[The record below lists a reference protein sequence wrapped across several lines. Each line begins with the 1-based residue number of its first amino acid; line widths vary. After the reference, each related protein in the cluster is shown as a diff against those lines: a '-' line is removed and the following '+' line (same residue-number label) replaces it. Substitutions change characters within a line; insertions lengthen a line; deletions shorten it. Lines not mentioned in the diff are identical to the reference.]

1 MVQAMKTL
9 VSAAAIAAAV
19 LVGGCSTVNMS
30 EKGSLAGID
39 VKGANGNAE
48 RTLCVGNEGCFIFN
62 TIPLISGDMDW
73 NAKKK
78 GIDTWAI
85 SPFKNETTVQ
95 RLTDAFYRY
104 AESMNCDAVN
114 VVVDDRT
121 QYPIGILD
129 LWTYVF
135 TTHELYVTGVLK
147 PRK

>member
-1 MVQAMKTL
+1 MKTL
-9 VSAAAIAAAV
+9 ISAATIAAAV
-19 LVGGCSTVNMS
+19 LVGGCSTVKMS

-39 VKGANGNAE
+39 VKGADGKAD
-48 RTLCVGNEGCFIFN
+48 RTLCVGNEGCFLFN

-73 NAKKK
+73 NAKEK
-78 GIDTWAI
+78 GVDTWAL
-85 SPFKNETTVQ
+85 SMFKNETTVQ

-104 AESMNCDAVN
+104 AESENCDVVD

-129 LWTYVF
+129 FEKYIF
-135 TTHELYVTGVLK
+135 MSHELYVTGVLK

>member
-1 MVQAMKTL
+1 MVVIMKTL

-19 LVGGCSTVNMS
+19 LVGGCSTVKMS
-30 EKGSLAGID
+30 EKGSLVGID
-39 VKGANGNAE
+39 VKGANGKAE
-48 RTLCVGNEGCFIFN
+48 RTLCVGNEGCFLFN
-62 TIPLISGDMDW
+62 TIPLLSGDMDW

-78 GIDTWAI
+78 GIDIWAL
-85 SPFKNETTVQ
+85 SAFKNETTAS

-104 AESMNCDAVN
+104 AESENCDVVD

-135 TTHELYVTGVLK
+135 ATRELYVTGVLK